1 MDKEKKSF
9 EILVRENSRM
19 LTVFLSTRIR
29 EQAVSDDL
37 FQETMLVAWKRL
49 PDYDLDR
56 PFGPWLRG
64 IAYRVTLDYFKKQSR
79 IPFLMSESVND
90 LIDKHFESINL
101 QKGDI
106 WDEKVEALND
116 CLKIIPEKYSSVIK
130 HKYFSQESILNVSEW
145 AGISLEACKK
155 RMQRGRNLLAQCL
168 KSKGTLFV
176 KPQKV

>member
-29 EQAVSDDL
+29 EQAVIDDL

-79 IPFLMSESVND
+79 IPFLISESVND

-101 QKGDI
+101 QKGRHVGR
-106 WDEKVEALND
+106 KSR
-116 CLKIIPEKYSSVIK
+116 SS
-130 HKYFSQESILNVSEW
+130 
-145 AGISLEACKK
+145 
-155 RMQRGRNLLAQCL
+155 
-168 KSKGTLFV
+168 
-176 KPQKV
+176 

>member
-1 MDKEKKSF
+1 MSLRFWRVSGQPRKCYQF
-9 EILVRENSRM
+9 CAPWQ
-19 LTVFLSTRIR
+19 STR
-29 EQAVSDDL
+29 V
-37 FQETMLVAWKRL
+37 
-49 PDYDLDR
+49 
-56 PFGPWLRG
+56 G